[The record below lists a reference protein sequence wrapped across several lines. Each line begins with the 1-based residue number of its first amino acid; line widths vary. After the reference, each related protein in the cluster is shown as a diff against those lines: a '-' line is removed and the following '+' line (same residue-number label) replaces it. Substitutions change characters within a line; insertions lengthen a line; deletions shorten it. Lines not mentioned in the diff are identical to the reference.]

1 MRSIRRR
8 GFTLIELLVVIAI
21 IAILIGLLLPAVQR
35 VRSAAARTQCQN
47 NMKQIGLALHNG
59 NSQFGSMPRWSQ
71 LGYSASGGFTG
82 GGAGSVNAFS
92 GNTLFWILPFL
103 EQGNLMSQGW
113 PTATSSQ
120 GNLTVPPP
128 KMYLCPA
135 DPTLPQ
141 NGIYLSTPQLGV
153 VNYAANMQVFY
164 GNNGQAPPPNLTGT
178 FVDGTSNTAM
188 FFERYSVCSNA
199 TPMVDIMNGAS
210 IPAGTYTVSAWG
222 IGPPPTASTP
232 TATEALA
239 YNLAIAYWTPPGGS
253 IIVGQPPASP
263 PAGVTYVPQVVFQS
277 LPPVNACNPS
287 NMQTPHDGIM
297 NVLMGDGSVH
307 GVSAGVSPGS
317 LMAAITPAA
326 NDYVGPDW

>member
-141 NGIYLSTPQLGV
+141 NGIYLSTP
-153 VNYAANMQVFY
+153 
-164 GNNGQAPPPNLTGT
+164 
-178 FVDGTSNTAM
+178 
-188 FFERYSVCSNA
+188 
-199 TPMVDIMNGAS
+199 
-210 IPAGTYTVSAWG
+210 
-222 IGPPPTASTP
+222 
-232 TATEALA
+232 
-239 YNLAIAYWTPPGGS
+239 
-253 IIVGQPPASP
+253 
-263 PAGVTYVPQVVFQS
+263 
-277 LPPVNACNPS
+277 
-287 NMQTPHDGIM
+287 H
-297 NVLMGDGSVH
+297 
-307 GVSAGVSPGS
+307 
-317 LMAAITPAA
+317 
-326 NDYVGPDW
+326 